1 MQAEQLDT
9 KDLVTSIESLPPVE
23 DSPGTGSGNQEAKK
37 LFGANEAKQT
47 LDVNV
52 RRIAGYG
59 AAILALVLY
68 GCGIYAIAV
77 FMGLTCYPRAK
88 AEEWHIVVAV
98 LIALFSVPTVLM
110 ISVLRGT
117 NGNAQAGQDDQLAEA
132 VGQKIIQMAEK
143 WLDK

>member
-1 MQAEQLDT
+1 MPSDQSEAIEQ
-9 KDLVTSIESLPPVE
+9 VTSVDSLPPVE
-23 DSPGTGSGNQEAKK
+23 HSPGSGSGAQEAKK

-52 RRIAGYG
+52 RRIAAYG
-59 AAILALVLY
+59 ATFLALCLY

-77 FMGLTCYPRAK
+77 FMGLTCFPKAK

-117 NGNAQAGQDDQLAEA
+117 NGNTQGGEDHQLAEA
-132 VGQKIIQMAEK
+132 VGQKIIQLVEK